1 MSSSQGTT
9 AFSQES
15 GSWCG
20 SMSSITEDEKKRQL
34 LDNFLERSKVNP
46 TVHILQKKWSDLGEK
61 SKHHYIA
68 KASDILQAGLS
79 VITPGQER
87 EVTETFFR
95 KLHIKYALDMA
106 DYASNDIL
114 EILMTVYAEADT
126 WQMKKVILSI
136 VAPHY
141 SLEEIQRYSNNVTK
155 YLYTDAKRHAVAYG
169 AGKNAPTYVDAGTS
183 RIDNASLEH
192 FIQYLFSPS
201 ISLDCPFGEK
211 TLKLS
216 SGDKFKVPAIIM
228 RTVRTDVVRLYI
240 SYCKQNGYKCH
251 SMRTYMRI
259 LEAIGP
265 RIRKQMRGLDNYAA
279 DGTQAFD
286 DLESKISEIF
296 DENDVHEIK
305 LKLKKSKHYL
315 KMEYKVCNNILAYLY
330 QL

>member
-1 MSSSQGTT
+1 MSS
-9 AFSQES
+9 A
-15 GSWCG
+15 
-20 SMSSITEDEKKRQL
+20 EDEKKRQA
-34 LDNFLERSKVNP
+34 LDTFLDCSKVNP

-61 SKHHYIA
+61 SKNHYIA

-79 VITPGQER
+79 VITPGQEC
-87 EVTETFFR
+87 EVTEAFFR

-106 DYASNDIL
+106 NYASNDVL
-114 EILMTVYAEADT
+114 EILMTVHAEADT
-126 WQMKKVILSI
+126 WQMKRAILSI
-136 VAPHY
+136 VAPHF
-141 SLEEIQRYSNNVTK
+141 SPEEIQRCSKHVTK
-155 YLYTDAKRHAVAYG
+155 YLYTEAKRHAIAYG
-169 AGKNAPTYVDAGTS
+169 AGKNPTYDDAGAN

-216 SGDKFKVPAIIM
+216 SGDTFKVPAIIM
-228 RTVRTDVVRLYI
+228 RTIRTDVVRLYI
-240 SYCKQNGYKCH
+240 TYCKQNEYKCH

-286 DLESKISEIF
+286 DLESNICEIF
-296 DENDVHEIK
+296 DENDVDEIKRK
-305 LKLKKSKHYL
+305 LKLYKHYL
-315 KMEYKVCNNILAYLY
+315 KIDYKVCNNILVYLY